1 MKEFI
6 IDDSERKRILKLHES
21 ATKRQYLK
29 ESAEDLRDALDDLG
43 YKEKGSEISNNG
55 EITDELSSK
64 AIELFNVIKRR
75 LPKVKI
81 KVTAGNDRYHSN
93 VSGSLHPKGM
103 ALDFTV
109 KPTKYNSMIE
119 DILKDFRV
127 KNPGFRYMNEYVK
140 KSKNWTG
147 GHFHIS
153 YDKGVEVMNKKGL
166 NPINKAIPLA
176 TLKNIESIQ
185 PELKDIEFRVIGMGS
200 RGEDVEFVQGM
211 LDDLGYDL
219 GIHGIDGKFGPDTKS
234 AVEKYQKDNSLK
246 IDGIVGPE
254 TYGSLFKIGL

>member
-6 IDDSERKRILKLHES
+6 IDDSERKRILNLHES

-29 ESAEDLRDALDDLG
+29 ESAEDLRVALDDLG
-43 YKEKGSEISNNG
+43 YKEKGNEISNNG
-55 EITDELSSK
+55 EITDELSNI
-64 AIELFNVIKRR
+64 AIELFNTVKRR
-75 LPKVKI
+75 LPKVSI

-93 VSGSLHPKGM
+93 MSGSLHPKGM
-103 ALDFTV
+103 ALDFTI
-109 KPTKYNSMIE
+109 KPTKYNSTVE
-119 DILKDFRV
+119 DILKEFKT
-127 KNPGFRYMNEYVK
+127 KNPGFRYINEYVN

-153 YDKGVEVMNKKGL
+153 YQKGVEVMNKKQL
-166 NPINKAIPLA
+166 KPINKVIPLA
-176 TLKNIESIQ
+176 SLKDVNINL
-185 PELKDIEFRVIGMGS
+185 PELKDIDFRIIGLGS
-200 RGEDVEFVQGM
+200 SGEDVEFVQGV

-219 GIHGIDGKFGPDTKS
+219 GIHGIDGKFGPDTKN
-234 AVEKYQKDNSLK
+234 AVEKYQEDNNLK